1 MCAEQLITS
10 KPFDFEKI
18 IAGLQAERDIILDE
32 CEMPFLIVEGK
43 LKRILKANMAAARL
57 FRRPADELIGKPVTT
72 LITQLSGASSSKD
85 DGEPVLITGN
95 ASKPSFRARM
105 LRRILPG
112 RERQGRELI
121 SLSSTVAVEPS
132 NAMSEQRFAAVSA
145 AASSGI
151 ASVVGSSDAIRR
163 VCRLIGKVAR
173 TGSTVLIQ
181 GESGTGKEVCAKAI
195 HLASQRADRSFVGVN
210 CSALSE
216 SLLESEL
223 FGHVKGAFTGAIR
236 DRHGR
241 FRQAHRGTLLLDEIG
256 SMAIA
261 SQSRLLRVLQERCY
275 EPLGSSKSVDVD
287 VRVVATT
294 NVDLELAVNEKTFRE
309 DLFYRLNVISIEM
322 PPLRERRED
331 IPLLASEFLGRNNQK
346 LGKRLRG
353 ISPESLELLLNQAWP
368 GNVRQLENTLER
380 AAVLEESDVIQPDSL
395 GLDDS
400 SQACRESPTD
410 GMGLRRQLE
419 IIERHIVLDTLR
431 RSDWVCK
438 CAAAR
443 LGIDPRNFNYFLKK
457 HNISAGQR
465 QQTSEYSISG
475 G

>member
-1 MCAEQLITS
+1 MCAEQVIIS
-10 KPFDFEKI
+10 KPVDFEKKMVE
-18 IAGLQAERDIILDE
+18 LQTERDIILDA
-32 CEMPFLIVEGK
+32 CEMPVLIVESR

-57 FRRPADELIGKPVTT
+57 FRRPSDELIGKSVST
-72 LITQLSGASSSKD
+72 LITRLSEASSTKK
-85 DGEPVLITGN
+85 DGEPVLIAGN

-105 LRRILPG
+105 LRRILPC
-112 RERQGRELI
+112 RDRQERELI
-121 SLSSTVAVEPS
+121 SLSSTIAVKPS
-132 NAMSEQRFAAVSA
+132 NAVSEQRFAGVSA
-145 AASSGI
+145 TSSSGV
-151 ASVVGSSDAIRR
+151 ASIVGSSDAIRR

-173 TGSTVLIQ
+173 TDSTVLIQ

-195 HLASQRADRSFVGVN
+195 HLTSQRGDRSFVGVN
-210 CSALSE
+210 CAALSE

-236 DRHGR
+236 DRQGR

-275 EPLGSSKSVDVD
+275 EPLGSSNSVNVD

-294 NVDLELAVNEKTFRE
+294 NVDLEQAVNEKTFRE
-309 DLFYRLNVISIEM
+309 DLFYRLNVITIEM

-353 ISPESLELLLNQAWP
+353 ISPESLELLLNQSWP

-395 GLDDS
+395 GLDNS
-400 SQACRESPTD
+400 SPACHESPTE
-410 GMGLRRQLE
+410 GLGLKQQLE

-431 RSDWVCK
+431 QSDWVCK

-465 QQTSEYSISG
+465 QQTSENSISG
-475 G
+475 R